1 MVYLNGEYV
10 EYYHETRFY
19 KNCKHSQ
26 LSLEKEY
33 ILDIITNDKNTWQI
47 FMMLYVCVYVY
58 NII

>member
-1 MVYLNGEYV
+1 MRQGFTKIAN
-10 EYYHETRFY
+10 
-19 KNCKHSQ
+19 SQ

-47 FMMLYVCVYVY
+47 LMMLYVCVYVY